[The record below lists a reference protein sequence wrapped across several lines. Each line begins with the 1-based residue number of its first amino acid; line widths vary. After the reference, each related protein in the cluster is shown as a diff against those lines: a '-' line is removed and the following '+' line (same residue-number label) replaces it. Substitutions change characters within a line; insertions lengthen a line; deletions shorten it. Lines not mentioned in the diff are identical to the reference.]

1 MILIRAAEFYR
12 KVSHFS
18 DGLVQHCCPS
28 RHREG
33 VCGGV
38 QVQRHPFCTVAL
50 DGVSSQD
57 RVVSAVLLGKYPR
70 YPLNRKPIGS
80 QSRSGESGKVV
91 NL

>member
-28 RHREG
+28 RHHEG

-38 QVQRHPFCTVAL
+38 QVQRRPFCTVAL
-50 DGVSSQD
+50 DGVSGQD
-57 RVVSAVLLGKYPR
+57 HVVTAVHLGK